1 MLVMTAKVDKK
12 KIAIIFAAVVVA
24 IAALVMLLSGGRNAA
39 PTATTNVSNNDARVE
54 FLKGFGWDV
63 TTSPVESSQ
72 VRIPEKSSEV
82 FDRYN
87 ALQKQ
92 QGYDL
97 TQYAGKS
104 VMRYVYKINNYP
116 GAVEPVYATLL
127 VYKNQVIGG
136 DVTDTAA
143 KGHIHGFQKPEQ
155 LQNATVPATSATE
168 PSSTSPTGVTE

>member
-24 IAALVMLLSGGRNAA
+24 IAALVMLLSGGNNAS

-63 TTSPVESSQ
+63 TTSPTESSQ
-72 VRIPEKSSEV
+72 VRIPEKSSED

-97 TQYAGKS
+97 SQYAGKT

-116 GAVEPVYATLL
+116 GAIEPVYATLL

-143 KGHIHGFQKPEQ
+143 KGHIHGFKKPDQ
-155 LQNATVPATSATE
+155 LPQATPPATSATE
-168 PSSTSPTGVTE
+168 PAATSPTGVTE